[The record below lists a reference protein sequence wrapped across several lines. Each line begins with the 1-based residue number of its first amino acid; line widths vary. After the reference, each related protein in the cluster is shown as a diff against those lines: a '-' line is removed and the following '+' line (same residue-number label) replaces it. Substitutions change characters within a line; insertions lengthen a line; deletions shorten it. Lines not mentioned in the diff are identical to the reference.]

1 MARNL
6 RGLTQDQ
13 VHKLGGPSKPT
24 QYRIETDPSY
34 EPEGYTLDRLANAL
48 QVKRAWLEKNEGPM
62 EEPDLSTFGGRLT
75 LAMEEASYDAAA
87 VAKALRGVKREATK
101 DQILRWM
108 ADEEEPDDATKQD
121 LSVVLAV
128 PHKHLRVFLFG
139 PPPPAPLDLAERE
152 VPGLDL
158 PRLILALEV
167 VDEAVAL
174 AKVTLSPKGK
184 AAMVGRA
191 YLSLE
196 KMGLEQREAVRDLLA
211 TALTLHGVS

>member
-1 MARNL
+1 MKA
-6 RGLTQDQ
+6 
-13 VHKLGGPSKPT
+13 
-24 QYRIETDPSY
+24 Y
-34 EPEGYTLDRLANAL
+34 
-48 QVKRAWLEKNEGPM
+48 LEAQAFK
-62 EEPDLSTFGGRLT
+62 TFGGRLT

-87 VAKALRGVKREATK
+87 VAKALRGVKREATE
-101 DQILRWM
+101 DLVRRWM
-108 ADEEEPDDATKQD
+108 SDEEDPDDATKQD

-128 PHKHLRVFLFG
+128 PKKHLRVFLFG
-139 PPPPAPLDLAERE
+139 PPPPAPLDMAERE

-158 PRLILALEV
+158 PRLTLALEV

-174 AKVTLSPKGK
+174 AKVTLSSKGK